1 MGAVGRGPGSRASI
15 AGAGGGGALPAGP
28 RPAPDG
34 RAARAGVGRGPARG
48 RAWPG
53 CSGAGALR
61 GTPALAPKVCR
72 ARAMRTLWMAL
83 CVLARLWPG
92 ALAGCADA
100 GRCCPGRDPAC
111 FASGWRQDRVYGTCF
126 CDQACRLTGD
136 CCFDYARACPAR
148 PCIVGEWSPWS
159 GCASQCRPTARVR
172 RRAVQQEPQNGGE
185 PCPALEERAGC
196 LEYATPQGEDCGHA
210 FVPAFITTSAFN
222 KERTRQAASPHW
234 TTSTEDA
241 GYCMEFKTESLTH
254 HCALENRPLTRW
266 MQYLR
271 EGYTVCVDCQP
282 PAMNSVSLRCSGDG
296 LDSDGNQTLHWQ
308 AIGNPRCQGT
318 WKKVRRV
325 EQCSCPAVHSFIF
338 I

>member
-1 MGAVGRGPGSRASI
+1 
-15 AGAGGGGALPAGP
+15 
-28 RPAPDG
+28 
-34 RAARAGVGRGPARG
+34 
-48 RAWPG
+48 
-53 CSGAGALR
+53 
-61 GTPALAPKVCR
+61 
-72 ARAMRTLWMAL
+72 MRTLWMAL
-83 CVLARLWPG
+83 CALARLWPG
-92 ALAGCADA
+92 ALAGCAEV

-111 FASGWRQDRVYGTCF
+111 FVRGWRLDRVYGTCF

-136 CCFDYARACPAR
+136 CCFDYARACRAR
-148 PCIVGEWSPWS
+148 PCVVGEWSPWS
-159 GCASQCRPTARVR
+159 GCADRCKPTVRVR
-172 RRAVQQEPQNGGE
+172 RRPVQQEPRNGGA
-185 PCPALEERAGC
+185 PCPPLEERAGC
-196 LEYATPQGEDCGHA
+196 LEYSTPQGHDCGRS
-210 FVPAFITTSAFN
+210 FVPAFITASAFS

-234 TTSTEDA
+234 STDTEDT

-254 HCALENRPLTRW
+254 HCAMENRPLTRW

-325 EQCSCPAVHSFIF
+325 DQCSCPVVHSFVF

>member
-136 CCFDYARACPAR
+136 CCFDYARACP
-148 PCIVGEWSPWS
+148 
-159 GCASQCRPTARVR
+159 
-172 RRAVQQEPQNGGE
+172 
-185 PCPALEERAGC
+185 
-196 LEYATPQGEDCGHA
+196 
-210 FVPAFITTSAFN
+210 VPAFITTSAFN

>member
-1 MGAVGRGPGSRASI
+1 MRKYPKAGITLYLGCVPGSE
-15 AGAGGGGALPAGP
+15 P
-28 RPAPDG
+28 R
-34 RAARAGVGRGPARG
+34 
-48 RAWPG
+48 
-53 CSGAGALR
+53 SGSQSS
-61 GTPALAPKVCR
+61 CR
-72 ARAMRTLWMAL
+72 SATER
-83 CVLARLWPG
+83 
-92 ALAGCADA
+92 
-100 GRCCPGRDPAC
+100 
-111 FASGWRQDRVYGTCF
+111 
-126 CDQACRLTGD
+126 CRLSANHQGWWRPCHLSPRCD
-136 CCFDYARACPAR
+136 CVPPCERPIPPCCFSAR

-159 GCASQCRPTARVR
+159 GCGDQCKPAARVR
-172 RRAVQQEPQNGGE
+172 RRPVRQEPRNGGA
-185 PCPALEERAGC
+185 PCPPLEERAGC
-196 LEYATPQGEDCGHA
+196 LDYSTPRGQDCGHS

-222 KERTRQAASPHW
+222 KERTRQSTSPQW
-234 TTSTEDA
+234 STDTEDS

-325 EQCSCPAVHSFIF
+325 DQCSCPAVHSFIF

>member
-1 MGAVGRGPGSRASI
+1 MLCVWGEGED
-15 AGAGGGGALPAGP
+15 ALPAN
-28 RPAPDG
+28 
-34 RAARAGVGRGPARG
+34 AAG
-48 RAWPG
+48 
-53 CSGAGALR
+53 SSLSE
-61 GTPALAPKVCR
+61 
-72 ARAMRTLWMAL
+72 MTLH
-83 CVLARLWPG
+83 VNEK
-92 ALAGCADA
+92 
-100 GRCCPGRDPAC
+100 
-111 FASGWRQDRVYGTCF
+111 
-126 CDQACRLTGD
+126 
-136 CCFDYARACPAR
+136 AR

-296 LDSDGNQTLHWQ
+296 LDSDGRPVFDLGSHNSGEKLPFGRSRVQDPVHILGLRGSVPESLLCPTASISSMHTKSEVEIRPSIGKQL
-308 AIGNPRCQGT
+308 AILDVKELG
-318 WKKVRRV
+318 KKFGGRHFLLLTEKR
-325 EQCSCPAVHSFIF
+325 QSNVHSSTGFLLSGVEGRGIDYGRHRFITDDM
-338 I
+338 IPIPTPTLQTQKY

>member
-1 MGAVGRGPGSRASI
+1 
-15 AGAGGGGALPAGP
+15 
-28 RPAPDG
+28 
-34 RAARAGVGRGPARG
+34 
-48 RAWPG
+48 
-53 CSGAGALR
+53 
-61 GTPALAPKVCR
+61 
-72 ARAMRTLWMAL
+72 MRTLWMAL

-210 FVPAFITTSAFN
+210 FGTALSLIAVPGCPCLYNYLCVQQGANKTGGLPTLDHKHRGRWILYGVQDRVTDSPLCPGKSPPDPMDAISPRGLHSVCGLSASSY
-222 KERTRQAASPHW
+222 ELCEP
-234 TTSTEDA
+234 
-241 GYCMEFKTESLTH
+241 SLFW
-254 HCALENRPLTRW
+254 RW
-266 MQYLR
+266 L
-271 EGYTVCVDCQP
+271 
-282 PAMNSVSLRCSGDG
+282 G
-296 LDSDGNQTLHWQ
+296 L
-308 AIGNPRCQGT
+308 
-318 WKKVRRV
+318 
-325 EQCSCPAVHSFIF
+325 
-338 I
+338 